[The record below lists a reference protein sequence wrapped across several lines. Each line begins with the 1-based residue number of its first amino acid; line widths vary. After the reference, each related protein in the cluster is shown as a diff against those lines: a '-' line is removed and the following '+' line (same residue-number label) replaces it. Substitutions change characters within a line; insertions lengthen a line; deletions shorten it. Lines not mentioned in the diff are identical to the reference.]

1 MFDFPSGDAT
11 PDRLTD
17 EQPLRLDDID
27 RVDFCN
33 LLKYL
38 YPKGI
43 STPVL
48 LTLDQWLAVLK
59 LSTLWEME
67 DTRTNAIR
75 NIPELVADPTRW
87 LGLAIGFDVEV
98 WFVPAMNKLIQRA
111 EPISMADLSHIGIE
125 CALGVAAIR
134 EVCHSS
140 HAGGSGSYL
149 PPQAVRGA
157 VTYNS
162 DDRIQQEF
170 KEYLTTPLLLADK
183 VITASDANETEIP
196 SEDTLTTI
204 QQYERL
210 EREEEQEIAQAMTV
224 AWLMCGYVGC
234 SALYHLMPILEEKVV
249 AYGNASDGSLQS
261 VVTQSTMSD
270 EAALPSRRNSN
281 FYLECITFKVEDELF
296 KIPIRCITFDTEPFK
311 TLASRSLP
319 TGDGPVEGTSDEHP
333 IILPDTSKGDFERLL
348 EVLCPLNFKPKAIAS
363 TEVWESVL
371 KLSTKWRLL
380 DVRRYAIETMNT
392 LNLSHGE
399 MVRYGRDY
407 RVSNWLIKGYL
418 GFATRESPLDEG
430 DVNDVF
436 HGVSLNGGI
445 HRLVRI
451 ATLRERKEAFGTST
465 APDGTCPS
473 CNYGHIR
480 CDYCGSATDHPK
492 KTMVDEG
499 MIRTSFQVEVDEIV
513 IDEKCF
519 YHE

>member
-1 MFDFPSGDAT
+1 
-11 PDRLTD
+11 
-17 EQPLRLDDID
+17 
-27 RVDFCN
+27 
-33 LLKYL
+33 
-38 YPKGI
+38 
-43 STPVL
+43 
-48 LTLDQWLAVLK
+48 
-59 LSTLWEME
+59 
-67 DTRTNAIR
+67 
-75 NIPELVADPTRW
+75 
-87 LGLAIGFDVEV
+87 
-98 WFVPAMNKLIQRA
+98 
-111 EPISMADLSHIGIE
+111 
-125 CALGVAAIR
+125 
-134 EVCHSS
+134 
-140 HAGGSGSYL
+140 
-149 PPQAVRGA
+149 
-157 VTYNS
+157 
-162 DDRIQQEF
+162 
-170 KEYLTTPLLLADK
+170 
-183 VITASDANETEIP
+183 
-196 SEDTLTTI
+196 
-204 QQYERL
+204 
-210 EREEEQEIAQAMTV
+210 
-224 AWLMCGYVGC
+224 
-234 SALYHLMPILEEKVV
+234 
-249 AYGNASDGSLQS
+249 
-261 VVTQSTMSD
+261 MSD

-333 IILPDTSKGDFERLL
+333 IILPDTSKRDFERLL
-348 EVLCPLNFKPKAIAS
+348 EVLCPLSFKPKAIAS

-380 DVRRYAIETMNT
+380 DVRSYAIETMNT

-465 APDGTCPS
+465 TPDGTCPS

-513 IDEKCF
+513 IDERCF
-519 YHE
+519 NHE